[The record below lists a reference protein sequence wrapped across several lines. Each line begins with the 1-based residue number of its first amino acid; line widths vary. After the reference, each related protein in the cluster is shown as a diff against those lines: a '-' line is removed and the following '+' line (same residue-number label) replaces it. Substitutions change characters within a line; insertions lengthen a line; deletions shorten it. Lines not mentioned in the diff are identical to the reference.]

1 MLPPRIVR
9 RLVVAPVVL
18 IVCLALLAASP
29 VWLVAALVFDM
40 SSRHNLRATRAATFF
55 LYYLVLEIGG
65 VLYLTLLWLV
75 SGAGLGVRSQIMQR
89 AHFAFMRWWLA
100 RLYGAAERL
109 FRLRIDVHDPPEPRR
124 GPVLVFS
131 RHAGPGNSL
140 MLVATLML
148 QYRRLPRIVMLA
160 KLQWDP
166 LIDIVG
172 NRLPNRFIRH
182 GPAHSERSR
191 QAVAELAAD
200 ATDDSAFILF
210 PEGRDFTDKLRL
222 KAIDYLRSKGHSDRA
237 DKAQRMVRVLPPR
250 HGGVAAAVRAA
261 PTADVVFVAHTVL
274 EDVGSFA
281 ELWSRIPFARPVA
294 ARYWRIPNSEVPT
307 DEDELIDWLYGWWE
321 RIDSWILTQIEHQST
336 E

>member
-9 RLVVAPVVL
+9 RLVVAPVV
-18 IVCLALLAASP
+18 IVACLALLAASP
-29 VWLVAALVFDM
+29 VWMTAALMLDLVTG
-40 SSRHNLRATRAATFF
+40 RNLRATRAAAFF
-55 LYYLVLEIGG
+55 AYYLALEVAG
-65 VLYLTLLWLV
+65 VLYLTLLWLA
-75 SGAGLGVRSQIMQR
+75 SGAGLLLKSPRMQTT
-89 AHFAFMRWWLA
+89 HYAFMRWWLR
-100 RLYGAAERL
+100 RLSNAAARL
-109 FRLRIDVHDPPEPRR
+109 FRLRIDIQDPPPPRW
-124 GPVLVFS
+124 GPILVFS

-222 KAIDYLRSKGHSDRA
+222 KGIDYLRSKGHSDRA
-237 DKAQRMVRVLPPR
+237 DKAERMVRVLPPR
-250 HGGVAAAVRAA
+250 HGGVGAAVRAA
-261 PTADVVFVAHTVL
+261 PAADVVFVAHTVL

-294 ARYWRIPNSEVPT
+294 ARYWRIPNSEVPAG
-307 DEDELIDWLYGWWE
+307 EDDLIDWLYGWWE
-321 RIDSWILTQIEHQST
+321 RIDSWVLTQIERQSDD
-336 E
+336 